1 MSINEEG
8 KNLTEGQFCSIEQV
22 RAKYNKDDVTE
33 IWNRVIAY
41 RRNFNYETDLRDAS
55 HNPYFITLTRTI
67 LTKAH
72 NIEIKLMKDLI
83 DFSSLSTENKE
94 KLLLERKIYA
104 LKAVNRFKAQK
115 EINDDLY
122 ERIAHLT
129 IDSLPSSLIS
139 LNAYS
144 SAYNTNFFLSGINLE
159 NIERVNKHVLNEP
172 DAINVEYRE
181 EGYEDVINPLTLID
195 PKEIPLFLN
204 NLIAFLKDEN
214 LSYIIRAI
222 GLVYALF
229 SLRPFKYLN
238 EETCSLLA
246 KSFLVSSPL
255 SAIGYLLD
263 FESICFSKSES
274 VFKKA
279 KECENTLE
287 LSYFVDMVLPF
298 FEREEK
304 NISEKINFLLK
315 EEKEKANAL
324 ESNEEI
330 KYEIERKTSL
340 PFFPTNDKN
349 QPSEIVKKLKELY
362 PSLKEKQAHFFATH
376 CTIGLFYTI
385 SQFQKEENTVYET
398 ARTSMDELARLGLYL
413 KTKVNKKFVYAPVPK
428 NDINK

>member
-1 MSINEEG
+1 M
-8 KNLTEGQFCSIEQV
+8 
-22 RAKYNKDDVTE
+22 
-33 IWNRVIAY
+33 
-41 RRNFNYETDLRDAS
+41 
-55 HNPYFITLTRTI
+55 
-67 LTKAH
+67 
-72 NIEIKLMKDLI
+72 
-83 DFSSLSTENKE
+83 
-94 KLLLERKIYA
+94 
-104 LKAVNRFKAQK
+104 
-115 EINDDLY
+115 
-122 ERIAHLT
+122 
-129 IDSLPSSLIS
+129 
-139 LNAYS
+139 
-144 SAYNTNFFLSGINLE
+144 
-159 NIERVNKHVLNEP
+159 
-172 DAINVEYRE
+172 
-181 EGYEDVINPLTLID
+181 
-195 PKEIPLFLN
+195 FLN

>member
-1 MSINEEG
+1 MSINDEG

-22 RAKYNKDDVTE
+22 RAKYNKEDVTD

-41 RRNFNYETDLRDAS
+41 RRNFSYETDLRDSS

-72 NIEIKLMKDLI
+72 IIELKLMKDLI
-83 DFSSLSTENKE
+83 SFSSLSNENKE

-104 LKAVNRFKAQK
+104 LKALNRFKAQK

-122 ERIAHLT
+122 ERIAHLSV
-129 IDSLPSSLIS
+129 DSLPSSLLS

-159 NIERVNKHVLNEP
+159 NIEKVNKAVLNEP
-172 DAINVEYRE
+172 DAINVEYRKE
-181 EGYEDVINPLTLID
+181 DYEDANNSLELAD
-195 PKEIPLFLN
+195 SKEVPYFLN
-204 NLIAFLKDEN
+204 SVISFLQDDN
-214 LSYIIRAI
+214 LSFVIRSI
-222 GLVYALF
+222 GLVYAF
-229 SLRPFKYLN
+229 FALRPFQYLN

-263 FESICFSKSES
+263 FESLCFSKSEA

-279 KECENTLE
+279 KECEKTLE

-298 FEREEK
+298 FEKEEK
-304 NISEKINFLLK
+304 NISEKINFLLHEE
-315 EEKEKANAL
+315 EEKAKAL
-324 ESNEEI
+324 EENSEVNI
-330 KYEIERKTSL
+330 EIERKTSL
-340 PFFPTNDKN
+340 PFFPTNDRN

-385 SQFQKEENTVYET
+385 SQFQKEELTVYET

-428 NDINK
+428 NEINK

>member
-1 MSINEEG
+1 MSINDEG

-22 RAKYNKDDVTE
+22 RAKYNKEDVTD

-41 RRNFNYETDLRDAS
+41 RRNFSYETDLRDSS

-72 NIEIKLMKDLI
+72 IIELKLMKDLI
-83 DFSSLSTENKE
+83 SFSSLTNENKE

-104 LKAVNRFKAQK
+104 LKALNRFKAQK

-122 ERIAHLT
+122 ERIAHLS
-129 IDSLPSSLIS
+129 IDSLPSSLLS

-159 NIERVNKHVLNEP
+159 NIEKVNKAVLNEP
-172 DAINVEYRE
+172 DAINVEYRKE
-181 EGYEDVINPLTLID
+181 DYEDANNSLELAD
-195 PKEIPLFLN
+195 SKEVPYFLN
-204 NLIAFLKDEN
+204 SVISFLQDDN
-214 LSYIIRAI
+214 LSFVIRSI
-222 GLVYALF
+222 GLVYAF
-229 SLRPFKYLN
+229 FALRPFQYLN

-263 FESICFSKSES
+263 FESLCFSKSEA

-279 KECENTLE
+279 KECEKTLE

-298 FEREEK
+298 FEKEEK
-304 NISEKINFLLK
+304 NISEKINFLLHEE
-315 EEKEKANAL
+315 EEKAKAQ
-324 ESNEEI
+324 EENSEVNI
-330 KYEIERKTSL
+330 EIERKTSL
-340 PFFPTNDKN
+340 PFFPTNDRN

-385 SQFQKEENTVYET
+385 SQFQKEELTVYET

-428 NDINK
+428 NEINK